1 MRKVLGGA
9 AALGVLVALSA
20 CGGGSDTASSASA
33 TQESLIQ
40 KSIHECGLKGSN
52 FMSLGDDG
60 NTLTL
65 QGAPKYGDGLS
76 FDQIK
81 CVVTTTGGPDS
92 VASKMGQTRALDGM
106 QNATW
111 GDYEATWTFHPDN
124 GMNVILTKA
133 SQ

>member
-1 MRKVLGGA
+1 MRKGLGGA

-20 CGGGSDTASSASA
+20 CGGGSVAASGPST

-40 KSIHECGLKGSN
+40 KSIRECALAGSA

-65 QGAPKYGDGLS
+65 QGAPQYGEGLS

-81 CVVTTTGGPDS
+81 CVVATTGGPDS
-92 VASKMGQTRALDGM
+92 VADKMGQTRALDGM
-106 QNATW
+106 QSAIW
-111 GDYEATWTFHPDN
+111 GPYEATWTYHPDH

-133 SQ
+133 SK